1 MLIQT
6 LQMYICTCTD
16 TSKINFKLYTKKKKK
31 KLITPNKMT
40 P

>member
-16 TSKINFKLYTKKKKK
+16 TSKIIFKLYKKKEEKTDHTK
-31 KLITPNKMT
+31 
-40 P
+40 